1 MAYDDQHQAEERD
14 PLSSIEAEQQMLGA
28 ILLDGDRYLQIADM
42 ITADAFFDPVHARI
56 FKAIEGRVKGSH
68 QVSPVI
74 LKTVMADDAGLNE
87 LGGGRYLVR
96 LAGSA
101 ITPQMIREYAGII
114 LDLYH
119 RRTLRQ
125 AMADA
130 GKALVEMRDVGEVH
144 AMVEAAGAIIATS
157 DYRRPT
163 ISLLSATTRALE
175 MTNAA
180 FMGESGGVKIGI
192 PAIDDLVGG
201 LFPEDLIILAGG
213 ASMGKTTLGVELIR
227 HLIKQ
232 TVGVCMFSLEMAP
245 YAIAQRIISAETEV
259 PYRNMRRGD
268 ISGDQ
273 GQRIIGKSREIETWP
288 LEIVNGHIR
297 DLPGMMA
304 TARRVKKSM
313 AEKVPRG
320 LGLVVVDYLQLVR
333 APARD
338 RFQMVAEVSTGLK
351 TMAKLLEVPV
361 LALAQVNSKSLADR
375 DDKRPRLADIRES
388 GQIEQ
393 DADII
398 LFTHR
403 DHFYLEREGPPREP
417 KSGKVNIEKRVDYEA
432 ALSACKNQMD
442 LILAKHRHDGIGSV
456 KLGCDMATNRVWDLL
471 NGNVQ
476 AAMGF
481 I

>member
-1 MAYDDQHQAEERD
+1 MAYDDHPPAEERD
-14 PLSSIEAEQQMLGA
+14 PLVSVEAEQQVLGA
-28 ILLDGDRYLQIADM
+28 ILLDGDRYLQVADM
-42 ITADAFFDPVHARI
+42 ITAETFSDPVHARI
-56 FKAIEGRVKGSH
+56 FEAIGARVKASH
-68 QVSPVI
+68 AVSPVI
-74 LKTVMADDAGLNE
+74 MKTVLADEPGLNE

-96 LAGSA
+96 LAGAA
-101 ITPQMIREYAGII
+101 ITPHMIRDYAGMI
-114 LDLYH
+114 LDLHH
-119 RRTLRQ
+119 RRVLRQ

-130 GKALVEMRDVGEVH
+130 NKALVEMRDVAEVH
-144 AMVEAAGAIIATS
+144 AMVEAAGAIIANT
-157 DYRRPT
+157 DHKRPT
-163 ISLLSATTRALE
+163 TSLLAATTQALE
-175 MTNAA
+175 MTSAA
-180 FMGESGGVKIGI
+180 FNGENGGVRVGI
-192 PAIDDLVGG
+192 PAVDELIGG

-213 ASMGKTTLGVELIR
+213 ASMGKTTLGVEVIR

-232 TVGVCMFSLEMAP
+232 TMGVCFFSLEMAP
-245 YAIAQRIISAETEV
+245 FAIAQRIISAETEV
-259 PYRNMRRGD
+259 PYRTMRRGD
-268 ISGDQ
+268 LSGDQ
-273 GQRIIGKSREIETWP
+273 AQRILGKTREIETWP

-313 AEKVPRG
+313 ATKVPRG

-393 DADII
+393 DADVI

-417 KSGKVNIEKRVDYEA
+417 KTGKINIERRVDYEA
-432 ALSACKNQMD
+432 ALSACRNQMD

-456 KLGCDMATNRVWDLL
+456 KLGCDMATNRVWDLQA
-471 NGNVQ
+471 GNVQ

-481 I
+481 V